1 MRNKSNIDH
10 FFELVK
16 QNPPLI
22 EIDQVHQ
29 IITSPKAKAR
39 PKGKRNN
46 LLKFTIMT
54 TIFGLIISAVVFW
67 PNVDNEVK
75 KDNSEHQSNVQNFEI
90 TNTGSQAAL
99 ALPSIDRA
107 EIGMDSTDL
116 NMKSLHSEVYIDPFF
131 KEVLLTR
138 EQKDS
143 VGTKVVTEKIS
154 QQSVDLFPQVICA
167 VAYEAPSLSKFEIDI
182 YGDIELKNVR
192 NSKVAPPKDCLWLSV
207 KSDSGSSLSSGEY
220 TYTDNGFNFRQ
231 PFTFS
236 GAMIHNNFEHKFKG
250 GVLTIKRDSLRITIS
265 YDLILDNDF
274 RLEGQYEGEYICTND
289 EQNTHKKSKV
299 DIYGKPS
306 QRVAQN
312 HIAIKTYKPEP
323 VQPIDGSRFI
333 LRLSDDELRK
343 IGFEVNDTMFAYT
356 QQVDT
361 TVFRYTFIA
370 HKRKPYSYENGKMIE
385 LEDQPLITVGNTEY
399 GFHSYGVKGK
409 LKNETYD
416 FYPVFQ
422 SNLFYSEVV
431 NNEKVQKEGFRLAN
445 DTLLP
450 VVLPI
455 SELIPSVPDKFFWFT
470 ATEKFYA
477 SLSPKYKDV
486 LEDFKKYKEAK
497 KYYPNDDLIVY
508 QAPKLFDESKI
519 VVLSK
524 EELIQ
529 LGFQLY
535 TDTTIYAG
543 CIDGLKIKF
552 LKSKSSSIVVESSDS
567 SIKKDRNLLAVM
579 VTRTDGS
586 PYRTFDKSSKLMD
599 MTDREYGSQFPLL
612 IPILLKSKESQFGE
626 DVIYW
631 FLPTYELFNTLP
643 KGIGTELQKEYNY
656 VVAEDKSQL
665 EKPQCK
671 YFDECKNTLKV
682 TNFKVYP
689 NPANNVATVS
699 FTLPEAVNGR
709 ITLIDL
715 TGRERQVLQSTANYA
730 AGSHQ
735 FDVDLST
742 VASGIY
748 LVALYADK
756 GIQVQ
761 RLVVSR

>member
-29 IITSPKAKAR
+29 IITSPQAKAR

-67 PNVDNEVK
+67 PNVDNEMK

-107 EIGMDSTDL
+107 EIGMDSTDS
-116 NMKSLHSEVYIDPFF
+116 NMKSLHSEVDIDPFF
-131 KEVLLTR
+131 KEVFLTR

-154 QQSVDLFPQVICA
+154 QQSVELFPQVICA

-207 KSDSGSSLSSGEY
+207 KSDIGSSLSSGEY
-220 TYTDNGFNFRQ
+220 TFTDNGFNFRQ

-236 GAMIHNNFEHKFKG
+236 GAMIHNNFKHKFKG

-265 YDLILDNDF
+265 YDLILDNDY
-274 RLEGQYEGEYICTND
+274 RLEGQYEGEYICTYD

-306 QRVAQN
+306 QHVAQN
-312 HIAIKTYKPEP
+312 HIAIKTYQLAP

-333 LRLSDDELRK
+333 LKLSKDELK
-343 IGFEVNDTMFAYT
+343 QIGF
-356 QQVDT
+356 QVEDS
-361 TVFRYTFIA
+361 ILI
-370 HKRKPYSYENGKMIE
+370 YENRVDGFDYSFGKTMNRI
-385 LEDQPLITVGNTEY
+385 
-399 GFHSYGVKGK
+399 SGVDHYNNFEFERTRGIYSI
-409 LKNETYD
+409 KNK
-416 FYPVFQ
+416 FNSYPVFKSDKYFSSVF
-422 SNLFYSEVV
+422 SNGTIDRMDFE
-431 NNEKVQKEGFRLAN
+431 LAN

-450 VVLPI
+450 IILP
-455 SELIPSVPDKFFWFT
+455 DFFDC
-470 ATEKFYA
+470 E
-477 SLSPKYKDV
+477 
-486 LEDFKKYKEAK
+486 LED
-497 KYYPNDDLIVY
+497 IVWFV
-508 QAPKLFDESKI
+508 ATD
-519 VVLSK
+519 
-524 EELIQ
+524 
-529 LGFQLY
+529 QLY
-535 TDTTIYAG
+535 DLLAVYHKPILDEFMRY
-543 CIDGLKIKF
+543 K
-552 LKSKSSSIVVESSDS
+552 
-567 SIKKDRNLLAVM
+567 SIKKLRPELDLITYHSPFLVEESQLVQLSQSALKTLGFSFYADSLVYKGDYKQYQFAMSLSMNHSRIETFKYNEIPPNMQDRPIAVFA
-579 VTRTDGS
+579 TDDRGGPLFGS
-586 PYRTFDKSSKLMD
+586 LGIFPLIYPRPNDLQ
-599 MTDREYGSQFPLL
+599 EQLPLL
-612 IPILLKSKESQFGE
+612 IPIQIQINSWILHETKTVVF
-626 DVIYW
+626 W
-631 FLPTYELFNTLP
+631 FLPNEAFF
-643 KGIGTELQKEYNY
+643 KSVAGDIGTELQKEYNY
-656 VVAEDKSQL
+656 VVAEDKSAI

-671 YFDECKNTLKV
+671 YFEECKNTLKV
-682 TNFKVYP
+682 SNFKVYP

-715 TGRERQVLQSTANYA
+715 TGRERQVLQPTANYA

-735 FDVDLST
+735 FEVDLSI
-742 VASGIY
+742 VPSGIY

-756 GIQVQ
+756 GFQVQ